1 MRTIKR
7 VATLTL
13 ILFAFW
19 FLLTA
24 RVTAWNI
31 AGGLVVS
38 LALALLANYV
48 VPSHFESHLS
58 PGFSLRMPV
67 FFVLLLWEIIKA
79 NWDVFKRVVK
89 PHLDI
94 DPRIIEFDSY
104 LESDAARTVL
114 AGAINLTPG
123 TVTLEID
130 GPRFFVHCLAEAH
143 DTDLAEGK
151 LERMVAWLFREGPAE
166 SRRLK

>member
-1 MRTIKR
+1 LRLKR
-7 VATLTL
+7 VVPLTL

-24 RVTAWNI
+24 RVTATNLI
-31 AGGLVVS
+31 AGFAVS
-38 LALALLANYV
+38 LLLALFTSWVL
-48 VPSHFESHLS
+48 PPQFEGNLS
-58 PGFSLRMPV
+58 PGFAVRLPV

-79 NWDVFKRVVK
+79 NWDVFKRMVK
-89 PHLDI
+89 PRLDI
-94 DPRIIEFDSY
+94 DPRIVEFDSY
-104 LESDAARTVL
+104 LESDSARTVL

-123 TVTLEID
+123 TVTLDID
-130 GPRFFVHCLAEAH
+130 GPRFSVHCLAEAH

-151 LERMVAWLFREGPAE
+151 LERMVAWLFREGPPS

>member
-1 MRTIKR
+1 MRTVKR
-7 VATLTL
+7 VVTLTL

-31 AGGLVVS
+31 IGGLAVS
-38 LALALLANYV
+38 LVLALLANYI
-48 VPSHFESHLS
+48 VPPHVESHLN

-67 FFVLLLWEIIKA
+67 FFALLLWEIMKA
-79 NWDVFKRVVK
+79 NWDVFKRVVRPK
-89 PHLDI
+89 LDI
-94 DPRIIEFDSY
+94 DPRVVEFDSY

-130 GPRFFVHCLAEAH
+130 GHHFFVHCLAEAH

-151 LERMVAWLFREGPAE
+151 LERMVAWLFREGPEE

>member
-1 MRTIKR
+1 LRLIKR
-7 VATLTL
+7 VVPLTL

-24 RVTAWNI
+24 RVTLWNI
-31 AGGLVVS
+31 VGGLAVS
-38 LALALLANYV
+38 LVLALLAYAII
-48 VPSHFESHLS
+48 PPDFEMHLN
-58 PGFSLRMPV
+58 PGFSLRLPV
-67 FFVLLLWEIIKA
+67 FFGLLLWEIIKA
-79 NWDVFKRVVK
+79 NWDVFKRVVG
-89 PHLDI
+89 PRLDI
-94 DPRIIEFDSY
+94 DPRVVEFDSY
-104 LESDAARTVL
+104 LESNAARTVL

-130 GPRFFVHCLAEAH
+130 GGHFFVHCLAEAH

-166 SRRLK
+166 SRRLT

>member
-1 MRTIKR
+1 LKLLRRT
-7 VATLTL
+7 APLTL

-24 RVTAWNI
+24 KVTAYSLI
-31 AGGLVVS
+31 AGLGVS
-38 LALALLANYV
+38 LVLALFASWL
-48 VPSHFESHLS
+48 VPPQYEGTLS
-58 PGFSLRMPV
+58 PGFALRLPV
-67 FFVLLLWEIIKA
+67 FFAVLLWEIIKA
-79 NWDVFKRVVK
+79 NWDVFKRMVK

-94 DPRIIEFDSY
+94 DPRIVEFQSY
-104 LESDAARTVL
+104 LESDTARTIL

-130 GPRFFVHCLAEAH
+130 GPHFFVHCLAEAH

-151 LERMVAWLFREGPAE
+151 LERMVAWLFREGPTE
-166 SRRLK
+166 SRSLT

>member
-1 MRTIKR
+1 MRLSKR
-7 VATLTL
+7 VIPLTL

-24 RVTAWNI
+24 RVTAVSII
-31 AGGLVVS
+31 AGLTVS
-38 LALALLANYV
+38 LLLALFTSWIL
-48 VPSHFESHLS
+48 PPHFEGTLT
-58 PGFSLRMPV
+58 PGFALRLPV
-67 FFVLLLWEIIKA
+67 FFALLLWEIIKA
-79 NWDVFKRVVK
+79 NWDVFLRMVK
-89 PHLDI
+89 PRLDI
-94 DPRIIEFDSY
+94 DPRIVQFDSF
-104 LESDAARTVL
+104 LASDTARTVL

-130 GPRFFVHCLAEAH
+130 GPRFHVHCLAEAH

-151 LERMVAWLFREGPAE
+151 LERMVAWLFREGPPE

>member
-1 MRTIKR
+1 LRLSKR
-7 VATLTL
+7 IVPLTL

-24 RVTAWNI
+24 RVTVLNLA
-31 AGGLVVS
+31 AGLAVS
-38 LALALLANYV
+38 LLLASFTSWV
-48 VPSHFESHLS
+48 LPPQFEGTLS
-58 PGFSLRMPV
+58 PGFALRVPV

-79 NWDVFKRVVK
+79 NWDVFKRVVR
-89 PHLDI
+89 PRLDI
-94 DPRIIEFDSY
+94 DPRIVEFDSY
-104 LESDAARTVL
+104 LESDVARTVL

-130 GPRFFVHCLAEAH
+130 GPRFFIHCLAEAH

-151 LERMVAWLFREGPAE
+151 LERMVAWLFREGPPE
-166 SRRLK
+166 ERRLK